1 MLRCRRLLRMFCLVM
16 VAVVLCLLKEIWPTK
31 EYFFNDSDIS
41 SIINLVYFKSVFNIC
56 VCSPHIKIYFVKCQ
70 LCRFN
75 FYGLKAFFFSFTRC
89 SCPTEN
95 NNYYYVFCVRLCF
108 VLNNDVQK
116 ISVDVDSTDVLPL
129 ELIDIDK
136 YLYDLKAFPV
146 FIFNHHEE
154 PVVARLDH
162 SDQGN
167 VFIISR

>member
-31 EYFFNDSDIS
+31 EHFFNDSDIS

-95 NNYYYVFCVRLCF
+95 NNYYCVFCVRLCF

-136 YLYDLKAFPV
+136 YLYDLKAFL
-146 FIFNHHEE
+146 FLFLITTKNQLL
-154 PVVARLDH
+154 R
-162 SDQGN
+162 G
-167 VFIISR
+167 

>member
-1 MLRCRRLLRMFCLVM
+1 M

-95 NNYYYVFCVRLCF
+95 NNYYCVFCVRLCF

-116 ISVDVDSTDVLPL
+116 ICVDVNITDELPL
-129 ELIDIDK
+129 KFIDIDK
-136 YLYDLKAFPV
+136 YLYDLTPFPS
-146 FIFNHHEE
+146 FI
-154 PVVARLDH
+154 L
-162 SDQGN
+162 SDANKQLLCGYIMLIRETF
-167 VFIISR
+167 FISWDTREVW

>member
-16 VAVVLCLLKEIWPTK
+16 VAVVLCLLKEIWLTK

-41 SIINLVYFKSVFNIC
+41 SIINLVYVKSVFNIC
-56 VCSPHIKIYFVKCQ
+56 VCSPHIKIYFVKWQ

-75 FYGLKAFFFSFTRC
+75 FYGLKAIFFSFTRC

-95 NNYYYVFCVRLCF
+95 YNYYYVFCVRPCF

-146 FIFNHHEE
+146 FIFDRHEE
-154 PVVARLDH
+154 PIVARLDH
-162 SDQGN
+162 SD
-167 VFIISR
+167 

>member
-1 MLRCRRLLRMFCLVM
+1 MLNPFLTFAYVHHTLKFTLLSGSCVALIFMVWRR
-16 VAVVLCLLKEIWPTK
+16 
-31 EYFFNDSDIS
+31 
-41 SIINLVYFKSVFNIC
+41 
-56 VCSPHIKIYFVKCQ
+56 
-70 LCRFN
+70 
-75 FYGLKAFFFSFTRC
+75 FFFSFTRC

-95 NNYYYVFCVRLCF
+95 YNYYCVFCVRPCF

-146 FIFNHHEE
+146 FIFDRHEE
-154 PVVARLDH
+154 PIVARLDH